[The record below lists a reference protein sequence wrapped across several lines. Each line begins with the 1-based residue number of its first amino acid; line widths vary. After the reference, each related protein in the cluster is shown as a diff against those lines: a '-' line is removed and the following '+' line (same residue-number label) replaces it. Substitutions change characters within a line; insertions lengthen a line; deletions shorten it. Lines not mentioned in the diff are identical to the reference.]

1 MRYLLDVNTL
11 LALVILEHEFH
22 ARVASWVERL
32 RASRVPELATCSI
45 TELGFVRVLGQ
56 AQQYGSSVAQAR
68 ELLLKVKNSNGIRW
82 IFIPDDRDI
91 SHLPRW
97 VRTPKQ
103 TTDGH
108 LRGSLGP
115 TRPFWQRWTAE
126 SPAGSSSP
134 RAAIHKEHVDAC

>member
-1 MRYLLDVNTL
+1 MRYLLDVNAL

-22 ARVASWVERL
+22 ARVASWVKRL
-32 RASRVPELATCSI
+32 GTTGVPELATCSI

-56 AQQYGSSVAQAR
+56 AQQYGLSVAQAR
-68 ELLLKVKNSNGIRW
+68 ELLLKVKHSHGMRW
-82 IFIPDDRDI
+82 IFIPDDHDT

-108 LRGSLGP
+108 L
-115 TRPFWQRWTAE
+115 AE
-126 SPAGSSSP
+126 LA
-134 RAAIHKEHVDAC
+134 RANEAVLATLDRRIPHALVIPMGRHS

>member
-1 MRYLLDVNTL
+1 MKYLLDVNTL
-11 LALVILEHEFH
+11 LALVVMEHGFH
-22 ARVASWVERL
+22 ARVTSWVQHL
-32 RASRVPELATCSI
+32 GASRVPELATCSI

-68 ELLLKVKNSNGIRW
+68 ELLLEVKNSDGIRW
-82 IFIPDDRDI
+82 IFIPDDHDI

-108 LRGSLGP
+108 L
-115 TRPFWQRWTAE
+115 AE
-126 SPAGSSSP
+126 LARANEAVLAALDRRIP
-134 RAAIHKEHVDAC
+134 RAFVIPQSRHS

>member
-11 LALVILEHEFH
+11 LALVVLEHEFH

-32 RASRVPELATCSI
+32 GASGVPELATCSI

-68 ELLLKVKNSNGIRW
+68 ELLLKVKYSDGVRW

-91 SHLPRW
+91 SHLRRW

-108 LRGSLGP
+108 LAELARANEAILTSLDRRIPGAFVLP
-115 TRPFWQRWTAE
+115 QSRH
-126 SPAGSSSP
+126 S
-134 RAAIHKEHVDAC
+134 

>member
-11 LALVILEHEFH
+11 LALVVLEHEFH
-22 ARVASWVERL
+22 ARVASWLERL
-32 RASRVPELATCSI
+32 GASDVPQLATCSI

-68 ELLLKVKNSNGIRW
+68 ELLVKVKDTNRVRW
-82 IFIPDDRDI
+82 TFIPDDHDI

-108 LRGSLGP
+108 L
-115 TRPFWQRWTAE
+115 AE
-126 SPAGSSSP
+126 LARANEAVLATLDRRIP
-134 RAAIHKEHVDAC
+134 RAFVIPQGRHS

>member
-11 LALVILEHEFH
+11 LALVVLEHEFH
-22 ARVASWVERL
+22 ARVARWVKRL
-32 RASRVPELATCSI
+32 GVSGVPELATCSI

-68 ELLLKVKNSNGIRW
+68 ELLLKVKNSDGMRW
-82 IFIPDDRDI
+82 IFISDDRDI

-108 LRGSLGP
+108 L
-115 TRPFWQRWTAE
+115 AE
-126 SPAGSSSP
+126 LARANEAVLATLDRRIPGAFVIPQP
-134 RAAIHKEHVDAC
+134 RQS

>member
-1 MRYLLDVNTL
+1 MCCLSSNTL
-11 LALVILEHEFH
+11 
-22 ARVASWVERL
+22 ASG
-32 RASRVPELATCSI
+32 VPELATCSI

-68 ELLLKVKNSNGIRW
+68 ELLLKLKNSDGMRW
-82 IFIPDDRDI
+82 IFISDDRDI

-108 LRGSLGP
+108 LAELARANEAVLATLDRRISGAFVIP
-115 TRPFWQRWTAE
+115 QTRQ
-126 SPAGSSSP
+126 S
-134 RAAIHKEHVDAC
+134 

>member
-11 LALVILEHEFH
+11 LALVVMEHEFH
-22 ARVASWVERL
+22 SRVTSWVERL
-32 RASRVPELATCSI
+32 GARSVPELATCSI

-68 ELLLKVKNSNGIRW
+68 ELLLQVKSSEEIRW

-91 SHLPRW
+91 SRLPRW

-108 LRGSLGP
+108 L
-115 TRPFWQRWTAE
+115 AE
-126 SPAGSSSP
+126 LARANDAVLATLDRRIP
-134 RAAIHKEHVDAC
+134 RAFVIPHNRRS

>member
-1 MRYLLDVNTL
+1 MKHLLDANAL
-11 LALVILEHEFH
+11 LALVVLEHEFH

-32 RASRVPELATCSI
+32 GTRGVPELATCSI

-68 ELLLKVKNSNGIRW
+68 ELLLKVKNSGGMRW
-82 IFIPDDRDI
+82 IFIPDDHDV

-108 LRGSLGP
+108 LAELARANDAVLVTLDRRIAHAFVIPLG
-115 TRPFWQRWTAE
+115 RH
-126 SPAGSSSP
+126 S
-134 RAAIHKEHVDAC
+134 

>member
-1 MRYLLDVNTL
+1 MRFLLDVNTL
-11 LALVILEHEFH
+11 LALVVLGHEFH
-22 ARVASWVERL
+22 ARVARWVERL
-32 RASRVPELATCSI
+32 GASGVSQLATCSI

-68 ELLLKVKNSNGIRW
+68 ELLLKVKNSEGIRW

-108 LRGSLGP
+108 L
-115 TRPFWQRWTAE
+115 AE
-126 SPAGSSSP
+126 LA
-134 RAAIHKEHVDAC
+134 RANQAVLATLDRRIPGGFVIPQGRHS

>member
-11 LALVILEHEFH
+11 LALVVLEHEFH
-22 ARVASWVERL
+22 ARVASWLERL
-32 RASRVPELATCSI
+32 GASDVPQLATCSI

-68 ELLLKVKNSNGIRW
+68 EILLKVKNSDEIRW
-82 IFIPDDRDI
+82 IFIQDGRDI
-91 SHLPRW
+91 SYLPRW

-108 LRGSLGP
+108 L
-115 TRPFWQRWTAE
+115 AE
-126 SPAGSSSP
+126 LAKANNAVLATLDRRIPGGFVIP
-134 RAAIHKEHVDAC
+134 QVR

>member
-1 MRYLLDVNTL
+1 MKYLLDVNTL
-11 LALVILEHEFH
+11 LALVVLEHEFH

-32 RASRVPELATCSI
+32 AAREAPQLATCPI

-56 AQQYGSSVAQAR
+56 AKQYGSSVAQAR
-68 ELLLKVKNSNGIRW
+68 DLLLKVKNSDAMRW

-108 LRGSLGP
+108 LAELA
-115 TRPFWQRWTAE
+115 TANGAVLATLDRRIPGGFVIPQ
-126 SPAGSSSP
+126 SRHS
-134 RAAIHKEHVDAC
+134 